1 MRGKT
6 SIGRRGVLTLMGS
19 AGMTLA
25 MPAVLRNR
33 VEAAATAQMPEMTE
47 APEAL
52 KGSGEVRVVGFGGTG
67 QTAIRE
73 AYFKPFE
80 KLTGIKVIDS
90 EGSDPNKVKA
100 MVETGNVE
108 WDVFLTSMATISRLS
123 DQGDYFEKVNLDIID
138 TANIPKQNYQE
149 YGVDTHAFAHVITYR
164 SDVFPEG
171 PKNFVEFWDTTKFPG
186 PRTMPT
192 GTGGFA
198 IPPLVAAVIA
208 DGVPLDQVYP
218 IDIPRAF
225 KSLDRIRG
233 SVSKFWEAEAMPIQ
247 MLVDKEVPLA
257 IAGSGRVVQLQRD
270 GVPVKISWHGGNL
283 VNNSWAIPKG
293 AANAENA
300 RKFIAFA
307 TLPISQARQ
316 SFLIP
321 NGFVNRAAAQYIPD
335 NILAELPTSP
345 GNVEQL
351 VPFDYLWWKKNKP
364 ETERRWNEWILQ

>member
-1 MRGKT
+1 
-6 SIGRRGVLTLMGS
+6 MGS
-19 AGMTLA
+19 VGMTLA
-25 MPAVLRNR
+25 MPAVLRSR
-33 VEAAATAQMPEMTE
+33 GEAAATAQMPEMTE
-47 APEAL
+47 VPEAL

-108 WDVFLTSMATISRLS
+108 WDVFLTSMATISRLR

-138 TANIPKQNYQE
+138 TANIPEQNYQE
-149 YGVDTHAFAHVITYR
+149 YGVDTHAFAHVIAYR
-164 SDVFPEG
+164 NDVFPEG
-171 PKNFVEFWDTTKFPG
+171 PKNFMEFWDTTKFPG

-225 KSLDRIRG
+225 KSLDRIRD

-270 GVPVKISWHGGNL
+270 GVPVTISWHGGNL

-321 NGFVNRAAAQYIPD
+321 NGFVNRAAAQYIPE

>member
-1 MRGKT
+1 
-6 SIGRRGVLTLMGS
+6 LALMGT
-19 AGMTLA
+19 AGTTLA
-25 MPAVLRNR
+25 MPAVLRSR
-33 VEAAATAQMPEMTE
+33 AEAAATDQMPEMTE
-47 APEAL
+47 VPEAL

-108 WDVFLTSMATISRLS
+108 WDAFLTSMATISRLR
-123 DQGDYFEKVNLDIID
+123 DQGDYLEKVNLDIVD
-138 TANIPKQNYQE
+138 TANIPEHNYQD

-321 NGFVNRAAAQYIPD
+321 NGFVNRAAAQYIPE

-351 VPFDYLWWKKNKP
+351 VPFDYLWWKENKP
-364 ETERRWNEWILQ
+364 ETERLWNEWILQ